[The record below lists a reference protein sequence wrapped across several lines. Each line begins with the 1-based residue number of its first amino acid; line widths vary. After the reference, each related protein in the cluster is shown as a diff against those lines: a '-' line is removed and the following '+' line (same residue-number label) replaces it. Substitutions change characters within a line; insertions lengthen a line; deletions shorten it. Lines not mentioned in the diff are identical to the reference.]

1 MDHAT
6 VAFTAVYLKAPHGYV
21 GFVEELPGISSQGR
35 TIDETRVNL
44 QRLAEIVF
52 HEERAHAEELIA
64 GKEVVRERFVLPRTR
79 VQA

>member
-35 TIDETRVNL
+35 TIDEARSNL

-52 HEERAHAEELIA
+52 YEERAHAEELIA
-64 GKEVVRERFVLPRTR
+64 GKEVVREQFLVAVP
-79 VQA
+79 ADA